1 MDSSLLARR
10 FDERPSPADFSSK
23 IEPTNVPA
31 VFHDAVKEWRAIT
44 RWNPFDGGLDY
55 LEERAGSAV
64 LEAMLSRS
72 GHVFYGD
79 IRSHERVP
87 ISFSTFITSCK
98 KFLQTSDARSTS
110 APPVMSLAASA
121 CLEDASS
128 DILGELYVAQVPIL
142 NLEDKER
149 CPLRILAEDIQTPIF
164 LQTSTL
170 ASINFWMNMAKSR
183 SSTHYDPHHNLL
195 CMVSGC
201 KKVVLW
207 PPSACPILYP
217 MPVYGEASNHSAV
230 SIEKP
235 DLSLHPRAVHYE
247 ESSQK
252 IILRPGDVLFIP
264 EGWFHQVDSD
274 DLTIAVNF
282 WWKSDMMSNMV
293 EHMDAYYLRR
303 ILNRLVAKEMVSIIL
318 RQNQTLH
325 EQTSGSSMEKYQP
338 CSEAT
343 EGNHGSDHY
352 KLRDNPKENG
362 KSNGILQQLEPCGL
376 DMVHELV
383 SLVHDAMNSNNL
395 NQAATSKDLIDTTDK
410 NKIVEESSPMFV
422 NDRIANILSTVE
434 PLILRSI
441 LLAMVQN
448 FPRTLEALIL
458 YMLSPKG
465 AEVLTRKF
473 DEMDQQTNK
482 EAQTEFYRLFYS
494 VFDDQFAAMDV
505 ILNGKESFAFQA
517 FKNVLDNYAGVHL
530 GRPNK

>member
-31 VFHDAVKEWRAIT
+31 VFHGAVKEWRAIT

-110 APPVMSLAASA
+110 APPAMSLATSA

-201 KKVVLW
+201 KKVILW

-217 MPVYGEASNHSAV
+217 MAVYGEASNHSAV

-303 ILNRLVAKEMVSIIL
+303 ILNRLVAKEM
-318 RQNQTLH
+318 NQTLH
-325 EQTSGSSMEKYQP
+325 EQTGGSSMEKYQP

-376 DMVHELV
+376 DM
-383 SLVHDAMNSNNL
+383 
-395 NQAATSKDLIDTTDK
+395 
-410 NKIVEESSPMFV
+410 
-422 NDRIANILSTVE
+422 
-434 PLILRSI
+434 
-441 LLAMVQN
+441 QN

-482 EAQTEFYRLFYS
+482 EAQAEFYRLFYS